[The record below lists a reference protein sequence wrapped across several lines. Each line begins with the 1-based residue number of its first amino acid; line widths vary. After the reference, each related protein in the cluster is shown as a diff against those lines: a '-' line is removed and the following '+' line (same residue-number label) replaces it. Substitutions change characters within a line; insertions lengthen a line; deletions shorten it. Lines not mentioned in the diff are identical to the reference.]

1 MFNKASH
8 SACHWSH
15 ISVVKRDF
23 WRFWCLLA
31 KREKTKTKNKNKQK
45 RKKKKTRHRLFLA
58 LKYGKKCAHT
68 YTTQSASKSEIPHR
82 CNYDPGVIGGGA
94 KTEERKCH
102 RSLKS
107 ANF

>member
-1 MFNKASH
+1 M
-8 SACHWSH
+8 
-15 ISVVKRDF
+15 VKRDF
-23 WRFWCLLA
+23 WRLWCLLA

-45 RKKKKTRHRLFLA
+45 RKKKTRHLLFLA

-94 KTEERKCH
+94 KTGK
-102 RSLKS
+102 KTP
-107 ANF
+107 